1 MHQLTRNVALAV
13 ACAHDGR
20 THREIAQ
27 AAEVSRETFGG
38 CISGRVRP
46 SDSLKAKDLIRPRRT
61 RERAV
66 RRRGGVGVKAP
77 NEQPLADRTIPI
89 R

>member
-13 ACAHDGR
+13 ACARDGR

-46 SDSLKAKDLIRPRRT
+46 SDSLKARISFAL
-61 RERAV
+61 
-66 RRRGGVGVKAP
+66 GVPVSELFDVEA
-77 NEQPLADRTIPI
+77 ASA
-89 R
+89 